1 MDEVF
6 YHEKIFTLLLGW
18 LYLFFAHLCIFSS
31 SQYYFPF
38 FQELYCYSKSLW
50 SIIKSEREYLR
61 RMRHARPRKAA
72 TTIQI
77 TTMRITIKLDIAA
90 TPKKFTLKC
99 LDVSIILKNCSIL
112 FLPIFFIKSIKTNV
126 QYAVSITK

>member
-1 MDEVF
+1 MALF
-6 YHEKIFTLLLGW
+6 IFCALVH
-18 LYLFFAHLCIFSS
+18 FFIISVL
-31 SQYYFPF
+31 FPF
-38 FQELYCYSKSLW
+38 FPRIVLLLKIPMVYNK
-50 SIIKSEREYLR
+50 KREREYLR

-112 FLPIFFIKSIKTNV
+112 FLPIFYQSIKTNV
-126 QYAVSITK
+126 QYYVSITK

>member
-90 TPKKFTLKC
+90 TPKKIHFK
-99 LDVSIILKNCSIL
+99 VSRCVYHFKELQYFVFPN
-112 FLPIFFIKSIKTNV
+112 FFIKSIKTNV
-126 QYAVSITK
+126 QYYVSITK